1 MATIK
6 KILNKIFLGRLS
18 TRFWGH
24 DCPKSRHYLAQK
36 VAKNDN
42 DPSVTP
48 QRERCRRK
56 LDNLTYILYTYY
68 ILFPHG
74 EKNYTTGI

>member
-6 KILNKIFLGRLS
+6 KNPKLNIFMTFINAIWGG
-18 TRFWGH
+18 GH

-56 LDNLTYILYTYY
+56 LDN
-68 ILFPHG
+68 
-74 EKNYTTGI
+74 